1 MKQNLPRALELRNQK
16 QFIMEGKLSFELMES
31 KQKFETKGDHLP
43 FKPGIQEMVY
53 DWDKGFVVVILF
65 LFILFCC

>member
-1 MKQNLPRALELRNQK
+1 
-16 QFIMEGKLSFELMES
+16 MEGKLSFELMES

-53 DWDKGFVVVILF
+53 D
-65 LFILFCC
+65 